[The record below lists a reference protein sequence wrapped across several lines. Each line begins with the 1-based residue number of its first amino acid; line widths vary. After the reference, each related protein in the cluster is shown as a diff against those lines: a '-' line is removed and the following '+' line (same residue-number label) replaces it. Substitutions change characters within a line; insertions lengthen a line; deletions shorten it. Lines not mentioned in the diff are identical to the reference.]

1 MMISVIVAMDEERG
15 IGVDNGL
22 PWHLS
27 QDLKHFKRITMGHH
41 LIMGRKTYQSIGK
54 PLPGRT
60 MIVLTR
66 NPDYEAEGCMVVH
79 SLSDAYEY
87 AELRGEDEVFVIG
100 GASVF
105 EQALDDAD
113 RLYLTRVHT
122 RSVSDTY
129 FPDFDLSSWE
139 LISQTRYEQNKN
151 NDHPFT
157 IKYFQ
162 RRRD

>member
-1 MMISVIVAMDEERG
+1 MMISLIVAMDEERG

-41 LIMGRKTYQSIGK
+41 LIMGRKTYQSIGE

-66 NPDYEAEGCMVVH
+66 NPDFEAEGCMVVH

-87 AELRGEDEVFVIG
+87 AESRGEDEVFVIG

-122 RSVSDTY
+122 RSESDTY
-129 FPDFDLSSWE
+129 FPAFDLSSWE
-139 LISQTRYEQNKN
+139 LISQTRYEQNKD